1 VIDRRTVVVATGATL
16 LTVPLSMR
24 AQTDEKVRKIG
35 FLGVSRDVERS
46 LGSPQALIDALR
58 KLGWTEGQNIAF
70 EYRWSDARN
79 DRLPELAA
87 DLIRSNVE
95 VIVVA
100 SGATGTKAAKD
111 ASNKIPIVMALV
123 ADPVKFGL
131 IASFA
136 HPGGNVT
143 GLALPLIDWGKWL
156 ELAREGVRGA
166 RQVAVI
172 ANSTNIVYANYV
184 AQNEEAARRLGLQ
197 LQILPVASE
206 GDFADAFAAM
216 KRSSASALVVGPDPL
231 FNSNMQKIIDLAR
244 VHRLP
249 VVAAN
254 RRYAELGAIISFG
267 TDLNYVFSRVAAYVD
282 KIVRGANPADLPVE
296 QPERF
301 ELVINL
307 RSAREQGLTIPQS
320 LLLRAD
326 EVIQ

>member
-1 VIDRRTVVVATGATL
+1 
-16 LTVPLSMR
+16 
-24 AQTDEKVRKIG
+24 
-35 FLGVSRDVERS
+35 
-46 LGSPQALIDALR
+46 
-58 KLGWTEGQNIAF
+58 
-70 EYRWSDARN
+70 
-79 DRLPELAA
+79 
-87 DLIRSNVE
+87 
-95 VIVVA
+95 
-100 SGATGTKAAKD
+100 
-111 ASNKIPIVMALV
+111 MALV

-307 RSAREQGLTIPQS
+307 RSARELGLTIPQS